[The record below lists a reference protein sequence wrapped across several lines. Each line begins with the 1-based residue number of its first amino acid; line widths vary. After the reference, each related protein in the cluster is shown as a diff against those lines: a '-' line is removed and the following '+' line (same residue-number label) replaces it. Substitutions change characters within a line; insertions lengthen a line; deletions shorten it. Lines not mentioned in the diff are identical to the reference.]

1 VAVRPD
7 LTLPTSES
15 VFVVGDL
22 ASFAQDGRPLPG
34 VAPVAIQQGRWA
46 AANILRNLL
55 GQPYLPFHYQDRG
68 TLATIGRSAAIA
80 QRGRIKL
87 AGFWAW
93 VLWLF
98 VHILWLIGFR
108 NRFLVMAEWAWTYW
122 RYERGARLIT
132 GDSAL
137 GGAPEDN
144 EAQTAV
150 P

>member
-1 VAVRPD
+1 
-7 LTLPTSES
+7 
-15 VFVVGDL
+15 
-22 ASFAQDGRPLPG
+22 
-34 VAPVAIQQGRWA
+34 
-46 AANILRNLL
+46 
-55 GQPYLPFHYQDRG
+55 
-68 TLATIGRSAAIA
+68 LATIGRSAAIA

-137 GGAPEDN
+137 GGRHEDN